1 MLKLKTVSK
10 KYKLGE
16 NSVDALS
23 NINLEIMPREFIAII
38 GQSGSGKSTLMNIVG
53 CLDTPS
59 SGNVL
64 LFDKN
69 INGLTEAELSF
80 IRRKRIGFVFQSFNL
95 IPSLTALE
103 NVEMP
108 MIFAGELSKPARRE
122 KAKELLTLVGL
133 GAREKHKPS
142 ELSGGEKQRVA
153 IARAL
158 ANNPEIV
165 LADEPTGNLDM
176 ETGREIMQ
184 LFHKLHESGKT
195 IILIT
200 HNLELAKQAER
211 VVEIR
216 DGKIK

>member
-1 MLKLKTVSK
+1 
-10 KYKLGE
+10 
-16 NSVDALS
+16 
-23 NINLEIMPREFIAII
+23 
-38 GQSGSGKSTLMNIVG
+38 MNIVG

>member
-158 ANNPEIV
+158 SNKPEIF
-165 LADEPTGNLDM
+165 LAD
-176 ETGREIMQ
+176 
-184 LFHKLHESGKT
+184 
-195 IILIT
+195 
-200 HNLELAKQAER
+200 
-211 VVEIR
+211 
-216 DGKIK
+216 